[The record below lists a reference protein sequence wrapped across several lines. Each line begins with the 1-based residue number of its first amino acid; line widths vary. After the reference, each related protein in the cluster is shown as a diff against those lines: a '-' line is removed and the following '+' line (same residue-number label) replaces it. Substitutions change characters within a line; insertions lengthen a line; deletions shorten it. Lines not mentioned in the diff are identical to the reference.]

1 MKSRPCGTGPGTS
14 GAQYVGHGFA
24 VADLL
29 AAVDSVVVIPALAA
43 IVILEVVAS
52 IALVVVQAPE
62 DVG

>member
-29 AAVDSVVVIPALAA
+29 AAVD
-43 IVILEVVAS
+43 ILEVVAS
-52 IALVVVQAPE
+52 IALVVVQEPA